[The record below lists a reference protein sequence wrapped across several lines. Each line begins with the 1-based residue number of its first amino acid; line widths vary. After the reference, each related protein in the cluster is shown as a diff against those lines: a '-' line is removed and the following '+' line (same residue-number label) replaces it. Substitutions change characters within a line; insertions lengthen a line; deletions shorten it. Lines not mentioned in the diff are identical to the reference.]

1 MKPLLLGSV
10 LLTCS
15 DGKQQRQKKKPELP
29 ASEKENKH
37 STRKT
42 QAQGKGQSGS
52 RWELKLSMVLNPN
65 LEPAA

>member
-29 ASEKENKH
+29 ASEK
-37 STRKT
+37 RKQT
-42 QAQGKGQSGS
+42 LNQEDSGP
-52 RWELKLSMVLNPN
+52 RERPIRLKVGTKTERGSQP
-65 LEPAA
+65 